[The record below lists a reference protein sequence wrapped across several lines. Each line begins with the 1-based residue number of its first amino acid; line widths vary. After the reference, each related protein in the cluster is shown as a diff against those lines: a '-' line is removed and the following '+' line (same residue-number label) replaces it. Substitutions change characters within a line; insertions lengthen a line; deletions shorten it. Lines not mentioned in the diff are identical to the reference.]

1 MNKKEKDEGCFS
13 PPFPEDFDER
23 LERLIELAGLS
34 REEFAQRLGID
45 YDRVAEWFEGA
56 VLTGGEVW
64 HVARLAWSIPGGLE
78 IIIPGAG
85 GGVEGRSSSA
95 VQRRSRARSSMM
107 ARAAKRLRRRN
118 YKGPLPTA
126 SSAATFR
133 SDSAKGCW
141 GSSLAAWSRSSIA
154 WRYWPSSMRAIPLW

>member
-1 MNKKEKDEGCFS
+1 MNKKEQDEGCFS

-56 VLTGGEVW
+56 ELTGGEVW

-78 IIIPGAG
+78 IIVPGAG
-85 GGVEGRSSSA
+85 EGAELQCGPTPVPCPVVLAAMGGHWTVSINGGGVAGW
-95 VQRRSRARSSMM
+95 
-107 ARAAKRLRRRN
+107 LRRFLDFLRGALAWH
-118 YKGPLPTA
+118 YTPPLPLT

-133 SDSAKGCW
+133 SGSA
-141 GSSLAAWSRSSIA
+141 
-154 WRYWPSSMRAIPLW
+154 